1 MAGMNIR
8 GTLRY
13 CRRQAGLSQRDL
25 AAKLGVPQP
34 AIARIESGRVV
45 PRVDTL
51 MLMINACGF
60 TLEVR
65 PASGLDR
72 SAIRELLLLSP
83 RERLDLAALETNN
96 LERLV
101 RS

>member
-1 MAGMNIR
+1 MNVPRI
-8 GTLRY
+8 LRY
-13 CRRQAGLSQRDL
+13 CRHQAGLSQRDL
-25 AAKLGVPQP
+25 ATSIGVPQP

-60 TLEVR
+60 TLEARRV
-65 PASGLDR
+65 SGLDR
-72 SAIRELLLLSP
+72 SAIRELLRLSP
-83 RERLDLAALETNN
+83 RERLDLAAEEANN
-96 LERLV
+96 LQRLV

>member
-1 MAGMNIR
+1 MNVRRI
-8 GTLRY
+8 LRY
-13 CRRQAGLSQRDL
+13 CRRKAELSQRDL
-25 AAKLGVPQP
+25 ATKIGVPQP

-51 MLMINACGF
+51 LLMINACGF

-72 SAIRELLLLSP
+72 SAIRELLRLSP
-83 RERLDLAALETNN
+83 LERLDLAAEEANN
-96 LERLV
+96 LQRLV